1 MEYNEILVVLIIILV
16 IYFLNSGLNI
26 ILLCNANNKD
36 IKVNISIRYFFNLI
50 KINFQIYPIKNKD
63 KKEKKVKKEAKKVKN
78 KIQMPS
84 KKDLLQIY
92 NSIKKIDIKEIYSDI
107 YLGNENVYFV
117 CFINLL
123 INTIYVNL
131 INIFNSEKVYL
142 KITPNF
148 MESVLKA
155 NIKLHIKITF
165 KTIIEIGFKLL
176 EVYIKRNKKVKEAN
190 KNERTWF
197 NKKSYGNNS
206 WKY

>member
-123 INTIYVNL
+123 INTIYANL

-148 MESVLKA
+148 IETVMKA

-176 EVYIKRNKKVKEAN
+176 KVYIKRNKKVKEAN

-206 WKY
+206 

>member
-50 KINFQIYPIKNKD
+50 KINLQIYPMKNKD

-123 INTIYVNL
+123 INTIYGNL

-148 MESVLKA
+148 IETVLKA

-165 KTIIEIGFKLL
+165 KTIIEIGFKVFK
-176 EVYIKRNKKVKEAN
+176 VYIKSNKKVKEAN

-206 WKY
+206 

>member
-123 INTIYVNL
+123 INTIYGNL

-148 MESVLKA
+148 IETVMKA

-176 EVYIKRNKKVKEAN
+176 KVYIKRNKKVKEAN

-206 WKY
+206 